1 MKRICEIADLVRKKL
16 RVSMEPFKF
25 VNSQISGFSKKKN
38 LKNFETLV
46 QKLTMSL

>member
-25 VNSQISGFSKKKN
+25 VNSQISGFSKKK
-38 LKNFETLV
+38 LEKF
-46 QKLTMSL
+46 